1 MLLLKSKQNGRLS
14 ELCLIPNS
22 PKINNTASLERGT
35 QANGKGEQGLRMAV
49 LGKCCYQRD
58 ELTLGDGASGMSRN
72 KVAAEGH
79 SQTCA
84 NCD

>member
-49 LGKCCYQRD
+49 LGKCCYQR
-58 ELTLGDGASGMSRN
+58 
-72 KVAAEGH
+72 
-79 SQTCA
+79 
-84 NCD
+84 

>member
-1 MLLLKSKQNGRLS
+1 MGRGSKACVW
-14 ELCLIPNS
+14 LCL
-22 PKINNTASLERGT
+22 
-35 QANGKGEQGLRMAV
+35 ANAAT
-49 LGKCCYQRD
+49 RD